1 MVFRG
6 VSSTVK
12 LSVSKTELGG
22 SNPSAPARIKGK
34 AEGEVEVSSSRGKRE
49 VMATAVEQNAITST
63 LRSWPERIKS
73 FYSDVRTEMKKVTSP
88 SRKEVQA
95 TTTVVI
101 ITVFLFAFYF
111 WLVDLAISNS
121 WSECCIISRAVR
133 QRAKEAIEC
142 RIRIRIRV
150 LTKRKTIAQLRRALA
165 KMASRRHPRSQLRA
179 ANLRAIRI

>member
-1 MVFRG
+1 
-6 VSSTVK
+6 
-12 LSVSKTELGG
+12 
-22 SNPSAPARIKGK
+22 
-34 AEGEVEVSSSRGKRE
+34 
-49 VMATAVEQNAITST
+49 MATAVEQNAVVTS

-121 WSECCIISRAVR
+121 LERMLHYFSR
-133 QRAKEAIEC
+133 
-142 RIRIRIRV
+142 
-150 LTKRKTIAQLRRALA
+150 
-165 KMASRRHPRSQLRA
+165 H
-179 ANLRAIRI
+179 